1 MGTVVMG
8 THNFTIWGKPF
19 ELTVKYNRCVD
30 KEPVQQQ
37 RDALKKFVGNNSVI
51 DVGLTEIKN
60 YCLERDLENI
70 PNGIIN
76 DIFEYVKPK
85 SIYIDIVVNGTVL
98 IGLMCDYIF
107 DEDDGIAVVFKD
119 GKFLEVGSQNII
131 L

>member
-1 MGTVVMG
+1 MGVMVMG
-8 THNFTIWGKPF
+8 TQKFTIWGKPF
-19 ELTVKYNRCVD
+19 ELPVKYNRYTN

-37 RDALKKFVGNNSVI
+37 YDEFEKFVKNNSVI
-51 DVGLTEIKN
+51 DAGLAEIKA
-60 YCLERDLENI
+60 YCLKRDLENI
-70 PNGIIN
+70 PSGVIN

-85 SIYIDIVVNGTVL
+85 AIYVDIVIKGEVL

-119 GKFLEVGSQNII
+119 GKFLEVGSQNIV